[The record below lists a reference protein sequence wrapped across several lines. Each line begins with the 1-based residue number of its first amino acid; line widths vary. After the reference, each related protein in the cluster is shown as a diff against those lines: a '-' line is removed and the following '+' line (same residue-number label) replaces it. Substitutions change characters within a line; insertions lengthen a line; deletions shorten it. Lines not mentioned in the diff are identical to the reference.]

1 MSHHKRIIGIFW
13 LLIGLGIA
21 VISIVSLSNHPQI
34 SLQLLVAITGIS
46 SIYIIAGYS
55 LLANF
60 RWSAKLCLPFAVL
73 TLFGFP
79 VGTVFGAY
87 YLWYFYKFER
97 YALHP

>member
-1 MSHHKRIIGIFW
+1 MNLHQRIIGIFW

-21 VISIVSLSNHPQI
+21 VISMYAVTKAPQVSV
-34 SLQLLVAITGIS
+34 QLLISVTAIS

-55 LLANF
+55 LLAGF

-79 VGTVFGAY
+79 IGTVFGAY

-97 YALHP
+97 YAQRP